1 MSSLTDSLSLP
12 RTGPLRADVRLS
24 VDITIGAV
32 SAKRQVNAML
42 ATHAGNLLLA
52 DEPVLVL
59 ADRAVWRVP
68 VDLTAPSMGRLGRVG
83 QVDVD
88 AQSGELLFDDALIEG
103 IRKRATDLAAS
114 STF

>member
-1 MSSLTDSLSLP
+1 MSSLTHSLSLP
-12 RTGPLRADVRLS
+12 RTGPLRADIHLS
-24 VDITIGAV
+24 VDVHVGAV
-32 SAKRQVNAML
+32 SAKRQVNALL

-83 QVDVD
+83 EVDVD
-88 AQSGELLFDDALIEG
+88 AQSGELLLDNALIEG
-103 IRKRATDLAAS
+103 MRKRATDLVAR

>member
-12 RTGPLRADVRLS
+12 RTGPLRADIRLN
-24 VDITIGAV
+24 VDIAIGAV
-32 SAKRQVNAML
+32 SAKRQVNALL

-68 VDLTAPSMGRLGRVG
+68 IDLTAPSMGRLGRVG
-83 QVDVD
+83 EVDVD
-88 AQSGELLFDDALIEG
+88 AQSGELLLDNTLIEG
-103 IRKRATDLAAS
+103 MRKRATHLFAR

>member
-12 RTGPLRADVRLS
+12 RTGPLRTDIHLG
-24 VDITIGAV
+24 VDIAIGAV
-32 SAKRQVNAML
+32 SAKRQVNALL

-83 QVDVD
+83 EVDVD
-88 AQSGELLFDDALIEG
+88 AQSGELLLDDALIEG
-103 IRKRATDLAAS
+103 IRKRATDLATR

>member
-12 RTGPLRADVRLS
+12 RTGPLRADIHLS

-32 SAKRQVNAML
+32 SAKRHVNAFL
-42 ATHAGNLLLA
+42 ATHVGNLLLA

-59 ADRAVWRVP
+59 ADRVVWRVP

-83 QVDVD
+83 EVDVD
-88 AQSGELLFDDALIEG
+88 AQSGELLIDDALIEG
-103 IRKRATDLAAS
+103 MSKRANDLVAS
-114 STF
+114 ATF